1 MGKRLWMPLYI
12 GDLEK
17 DTMHLGATEFG
28 IYMRLIMHCWERG
41 FVPADN
47 RKIALIAKC
56 SNKLLHK
63 YKTEILSFF
72 VLTETPGVGPVYIHN
87 RVNQERLRSDEISNK
102 RKAAALQKHTQ
113 SQSQSQSQKKERKIK
128 YGTEVPIPI
137 TETPSSRLF
146 REGKPMLVS
155 MGTSEK
161 TAGSIIG
168 RWLKVNGDPE
178 GILAAI
184 SYARDFVPIE
194 PIAYVTKLLQ
204 QKVKPN
210 GTASARERAFQAAE
224 RLRQMETG
232 SQRGATGSSVVSFPI
247 PQR

>member
-1 MGKRLWMPLYI
+1 MWRTPHCRVPNDMDWLAKRLRAKPDEI
-12 GDLEK
+12 K
-17 DTMHLGATEFG
+17 AILGAFCVSNGNHWTQK
-28 IYMRLIMHCWERG
+28 RLMHEYEYVTKAHERASVAAKIRWE
-41 FVPADN
+41 
-47 RKIALIAKC
+47 KKKALKS
-56 SNKLLHK
+56 SNAP
-63 YKTEILSFF
+63 
-72 VLTETPGVGPVYIHN
+72 TPTPTPI
-87 RVNQERLRSDEISNK
+87 E
-102 RKAAALQKHTQ
+102 
-113 SQSQSQSQKKERKIK
+113 ERKIK
-128 YGTEVPIPI
+128 YGADAPIPI
-137 TETPSSRLF
+137 NETSSSRLF

-168 RWLKVNGDPE
+168 RWLKVNGDAE

-210 GTASARERAFQAAE
+210 GTASASERAFQAAE
-224 RLRQMETG
+224 RLRQMENG
-232 SQRGATGSSVVSFPI
+232 SERSATGGSVVSFPV